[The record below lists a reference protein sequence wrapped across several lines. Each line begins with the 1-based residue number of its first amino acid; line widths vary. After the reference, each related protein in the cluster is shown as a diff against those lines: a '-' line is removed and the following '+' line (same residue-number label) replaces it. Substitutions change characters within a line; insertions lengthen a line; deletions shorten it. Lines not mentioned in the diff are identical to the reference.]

1 MKFKVIVT
9 EILETTITVKADSPE
24 TAERIAEEQWLN
36 ADFVLGAEE
45 FTGVTFKAV
54 ADDE

>member
-1 MKFKVIVT
+1 MKYQVTVT
-9 EILETTITVKADSPE
+9 ETLETTIAVEADSPE

-45 FTGVTFKAV
+45 FTGVTFEAV